1 MSYVDGFVAAVPVA
15 NREIYLQH
23 CTEAAEVF
31 REHGALRVVECW
43 QDDVPHGKLT
53 DFFMAVK
60 AGEDEAILFSWIEWP
75 DKAMRDACHAAM
87 PSDPEMAALGAMPF
101 DGKRLIWGG
110 FVPVLDAR

>member
-1 MSYVDGFVAAVPVA
+1 MPYVDGFVAAVPAA
-15 NREIYLQH
+15 NRDAYVAYARR
-23 CTEAAEVF
+23 AAEVF
-31 REHGALRVVECW
+31 RKFGALRIVEAW
-43 QDDVPHGKLT
+43 GDDVPEGIHT
-53 DFFMAVK
+53 SFPMAVRLEE
-60 AGEDEAILFSWIEWP
+60 GEVVLFSWIEWP